1 MNLVQEFNDL
11 NKSDLF
17 INLKF
22 MKSGYVYVEKER
34 VQFSTSYNNIEI
46 PGLDT
51 KSLIIDT
58 IKSELNVKIYNKI
71 IKDLFDTE
79 VYDLFD
85 FRGSDLEKEFIN
97 KIKDVFY
104 KLNGYK
110 NIVCS
115 SYIASLISEI
125 NTYSYNYSYNKT
137 SNQTFNHIYKTGNLF
152 GLYDI
157 WIDPYMKYNDTRI
170 CGFNEVYVDISDF
183 KFKDFQNNFP
193 SMDQKMITEINWSF
207 DKHSSKVVY
216 LLSDNSDSLVLSEY
230 KKIERD
236 IKLNKILN
244 E

>member
-17 INLKF
+17 INLEF
-22 MKSGYVYVEKER
+22 MKSGYVYQEKER

-58 IKSELNVKIYNKI
+58 IKSELNVQIYNKI
-71 IKDLFDTE
+71 IKNLFDTE

-85 FRGSDLEKEFIN
+85 FRGSHLEKEFIN

-115 SYIASLISEI
+115 SYIASLIGEI
-125 NTYSYNYSYNKT
+125 TRFNTHNYVH
-137 SNQTFNHIYKTGNLF
+137 NQTFSHIYKIGNLF

-157 WIDPYMKYNDTRI
+157 WVDPYMKYNDTRI

-183 KFKDFQNNFP
+183 KFKDFQNN
-193 SMDQKMITEINWSF
+193 QKMIAEINWSF

-216 LLSDNSDSLVLSEY
+216 LLSDNSDSLVFSEY